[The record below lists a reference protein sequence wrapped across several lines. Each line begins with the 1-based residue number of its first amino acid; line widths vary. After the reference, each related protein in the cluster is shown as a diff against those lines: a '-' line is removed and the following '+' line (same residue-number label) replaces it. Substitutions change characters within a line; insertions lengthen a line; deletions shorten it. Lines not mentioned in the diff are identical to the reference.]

1 MKKALL
7 ALTAVLVAVAA
18 NAQGI
23 VQLNNRVT
31 GDGINA
37 PATIDNVAATSAN
50 YATLAAVSAAYGG
63 YNVGIINADTGA
75 LIGAPT
81 SFRTDSLTRIGFINP
96 TEVDLGAGSKNVRLA
111 AWKGS
116 ADTAGYAA
124 AKAAGNFFGESS
136 AFSATGGVAP
146 STPTSLVGLTAFN
159 ITGAGVI
166 TPEPA
171 TLALAAL
178 GGLALVIR
186 RRK

>member
-1 MKKALL
+1 MKKTLL

-31 GDGINA
+31 SDGVNA
-37 PATIDNVAATSAN
+37 PVTINGVPATSAN

-63 YNVGIINADTGA
+63 YNVGIIDATSGS
-75 LIGAPT
+75 LIGAT
-81 SFRTDSLTRIGFINP
+81 TTFRTDSLTRIGFVNP
-96 TEVDLGAGSKNVRLA
+96 TEVDLGAGTKSVRLA

-116 ADTAGYAA
+116 ADSAGYSA

-136 AFSATGGVAP
+136 AFNATGGVAP
-146 STPTSLVGLTAFN
+146 STPTALVGLTSFN
-159 ITGAGVI
+159 ITVNDV
-166 TPEPA
+166 PEPT